1 MTTAKPHA
9 SNNFDFVRLMA
20 ASLVIV
26 GHAYPLLAHP
36 DLPYFLHTSIS
47 TYAVKLFFALS
58 GFLIVASWTHDP
70 HARRFLLKR
79 VLRIFPALI
88 LVVLLAAF
96 VLGPLVTRLPLA
108 EYFGHS
114 MFGDYFLNMRLYIA
128 YSLPGVFE
136 TNTYPNAV
144 NGSLWSLPAE
154 FFMYLLVLACG
165 LAARWLRV
173 VGFAAVWGAL
183 TLAFMALNMAEIHFQ
198 TGYLTGAV
206 VYATP
211 VMSVIEVAPYFMI
224 GGCIQLAR
232 RWLPLS
238 PVAALV
244 AMAVA
249 VGIARAGIYAEPLF
263 ILITSYSVIALGS
276 TSTPVLRDFG
286 RFGDLSYGTYLY
298 GFPVAQTLSWAFGDR
313 LPFVGHIL
321 LALVISLIFAF
332 ASWHLVEKRAL
343 KIKPK
348 AQAGTM
354 PRPQAV

>member
-1 MTTAKPHA
+1 MTIAKPHA
-9 SNNFDFVRLMA
+9 RNNFDFVRLSA

-47 TYAVKLFFALS
+47 TYAVKMFFALS

-70 HARRFLLKR
+70 HAWRFLLKR

-88 LVVLLAAF
+88 LVVLLSAL
-96 VLGPLVTRLPLA
+96 VLGPLVTRLPMA

-114 MFGDYFLNMRLYIA
+114 MFGDYFMNLRLYIA

-136 TNTYPNAV
+136 DNTYPNAV

-154 FFMYLLVLACG
+154 FFMYLLVLVCG

-173 VGFAAVWGAL
+173 VGFAVVWGAL
-183 TLAFMALNMAEIHFQ
+183 TLAFMALNLAEIHFQ
-198 TGYLTGAV
+198 TGWFTGAV

-211 VMSVIEVAPYFMI
+211 VTSVIEVAPYFMI

-238 PVAALV
+238 PVAALL
-244 AMAVA
+244 ALAVGI
-249 VGIARAGIYAEPLF
+249 GIARAGIYAEPLF
-263 ILITSYSVIALGS
+263 ILITSYAVIALGS
-276 TSTPVLRDFG
+276 ASTPVLRDFG
-286 RFGDLSYGTYLY
+286 RWGDLSYGTYLY

-321 LALVISLIFAF
+321 LALAISLIFAF
-332 ASWHLVEKRAL
+332 ASWHLVEKRAMR
-343 KIKPK
+343 IKPK
-348 AQAGTM
+348 AGTM
-354 PRPQAV
+354 PRPQTV

>member
-1 MTTAKPHA
+1 MKATKAHA
-9 SNNFDFVRLMA
+9 SNNFDFIRLMA

-26 GHAYPLLAHP
+26 GHAYPLLGHEG
-36 DLPYFLHTSIS
+36 LPYFLHTSIS
-47 TYAVKLFFALS
+47 TYAVKVFFALS

-88 LVVLLAAF
+88 LVVLLSAF

-114 MFGDYFLNMRLYIA
+114 MFGDYFMNLRLYIA

-154 FFMYLLVLACG
+154 FFMYLLVLGSG
-165 LAARWLRV
+165 LLARWLSV
-173 VGFAAVWGAL
+173 AGFAVVWGAL
-183 TLAFMALNMAEIHFQ
+183 TAAFFGLNLAEVHYQ
-198 TGYLTGAV
+198 TGWTAGMV

-211 VMSVIEVAPYFMI
+211 VISVIEVGPYFMV

-244 AMAVA
+244 LMAGCVA
-249 VGIARAGIYAEPLF
+249 IAQSGVYAEPLF
-263 ILITSYSVIALGS
+263 ILVTSYSVIALGS
-276 TSTPVLRDFG
+276 ASTPVLRRFG
-286 RFGDLSYGTYLY
+286 RWGDLSYGVYLY

-313 LPFVGHIL
+313 LPFAAHIL
-321 LALVISLIFAF
+321 LALAISAVFAF
-332 ASWHLVEKRAL
+332 ASWHLVEKRAMR
-343 KIKPK
+343 IKPK
-348 AQAGTM
+348 ARTPAATAQTA
-354 PRPQAV
+354 